1 MGSRKCKMNNLCL
14 EETRDHGRLWE
25 MPQYAGWSLA
35 FHLGGFQ
42 SWLCIPD
49 SSQGKLFGARLK
61 FVLLATN
68 IYSRDITAAGL
79 TSLVLGKWRL
89 LESILHLL
97 HFPNEET
104 EEVFGTRA
112 VSCLCHP
119 SLCQLK
125 SWCS

>member
-1 MGSRKCKMNNLCL
+1 M
-14 EETRDHGRLWE
+14 
-25 MPQYAGWSLA
+25 
-35 FHLGGFQ
+35 LGGDQ
-42 SWLCIPD
+42 RSWEALRNASVCRVELGFPVGRFPILALHP
-49 SSQGKLFGARLK
+49 QGKLFGARLK

-89 LESILHLL
+89 LGSILHLL